1 MKRDESGFFLLETL
15 VAGAALLV
23 MSACLYFFAH
33 SMELRGA
40 DDCRM
45 RAVFMA
51 RTQFAAAQAAADC
64 NALVP
69 GEFPWQ
75 GEGDELSAG
84 GNAYSVETHIE
95 GSGRGIYRVS
105 VQIHWQGRDRDGGLN
120 LEREVVAHEKGT
132 AD

>member
-1 MKRDESGFFLLETL
+1 MEENYIYSGTKK
-15 VAGAALLV
+15 
-23 MSACLYFFAH
+23 
-33 SMELRGA
+33 LRCGYTTGSCA
-40 DDCRM
+40 
-45 RAVFMA
+45 
-51 RTQFAAAQAAADC
+51 TAAAQAAADC
-64 NALVP
+64 NALVL